1 MSCRA
6 CDIRVAPPVTILS
19 ATTSDT
25 PMNASDLPRLADPF
39 PPDDV
44 EWKPGAT
51 TRDKTKGLAMAYL
64 TSRAVQQRFDDVCG
78 PADWRNEFAEG
89 PGGGVLCGIS
99 VRVDRPDGPPEWVT
113 KWDGADNSQVEAVK
127 GGLSGATKRAA
138 VQWGVGRYLYDLPAT
153 WVRLDDRGR
162 FAETP
167 RIPPAYLPRAPR
179 AEPARS
185 APSSPPPAGGGQRSR
200 PAPSAGGRPETP
212 QQEPAPRQS
221 PRQTPRS
228 GQRRIVRPAGGDGS
242 ERRAEPGF

>member
-1 MSCRA
+1 
-6 CDIRVAPPVTILS
+6 
-19 ATTSDT
+19 
-25 PMNASDLPRLADPF
+25 MNPSDLPRLADPF
-39 PPDDV
+39 SPDDV

-99 VRVDRPDGPPEWVT
+99 VRVDRADGTSEWVT

-167 RIPPAYLPRAPR
+167 RIPSEHLPRR
-179 AEPARS
+179 EGS
-185 APSSPPPAGGGQRSR
+185 AR
-200 PAPSAGGRPETP
+200 PAPSARPADQAGPSSGRSEPRPSDSGRPSP
-212 QQEPAPRQS
+212 QGQQPRQGAR
-221 PRQTPRS
+221 PTPRS
-228 GQRRIVRPAGGDGS
+228 GQRRIVRPAGGDGDG
-242 ERRAEPGF
+242 RRAEPGF